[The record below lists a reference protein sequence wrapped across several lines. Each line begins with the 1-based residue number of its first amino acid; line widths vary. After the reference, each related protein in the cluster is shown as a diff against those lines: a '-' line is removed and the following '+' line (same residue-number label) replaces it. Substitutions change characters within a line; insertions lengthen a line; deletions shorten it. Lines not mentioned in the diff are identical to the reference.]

1 MRNNPK
7 RRLPRGCVSILTAAF
22 WLLVWQLG
30 AMALKQEI
38 LLVSPVSVLKRWF
51 ELIGEADFWRRVA
64 FSSLRIAEGL
74 AWGMLAG
81 ALLGAAAAR
90 CEWVRVLLA
99 PLVRVIRAIP
109 VASFIILAL
118 FWLSKQSLSAFIS
131 FLICF
136 PVFYTN
142 LLTGV
147 KSVDGQLM
155 EMADVYGLGPL
166 KRLRYLYFPAVHP
179 YLVAAA
185 NVSVGLAWKS
195 GIAAEVIAVPRG
207 SIGDRLYAAKVYL
220 ETGDLLAWTLTIVLL
235 SLAFEGVVKAI
246 LRGLGRGLKGEGA
259 K

>member
-1 MRNNPK
+1 MPSK
-7 RRLPRGCVSILTAAF
+7 AKGRLPRGFVRVLAAAF
-22 WLLVWQLG
+22 WLLVWQLA
-30 AMALKQEI
+30 AMALKQGI

-51 ELIGEADFWRRVA
+51 ELMGETDFWQRVV

-74 AWGMLAG
+74 AWGMAAG
-81 ALLGAAAAR
+81 ALLGAVAAHW
-90 CEWVRVLLA
+90 EWVHVLLA

-118 FWLSKQSLSAFIS
+118 FWLPKARLSAFIS

-147 KSVDGQLM
+147 RSVDGKLM
-155 EMADVYGLGPL
+155 EMAGVYGLGPA
-166 KRLRYLYFPAVHP
+166 KRMRYLYFPAVHP
-179 YLVAAA
+179 YLVAAT

-235 SLAFEGVVKAI
+235 SLAFEGTVKVL
-246 LRGLGRGLKGEGA
+246 LRWLGRGLKGEGA